1 MTIRS
6 VDVQRRPLWSA
17 GKTVILLVV
26 IAILWSYLGTNSN
39 LLLPFQADGRHQ
51 VSLFFGQL
59 VSPNL
64 SASLLSRALRG
75 SVETLAVSI
84 MGTLLAVLIGFPLG
98 ALSAYT
104 VMGKGHSS
112 ETEGSSTAGRLWRRL
127 IYDGSTLLLN
137 FLRSVPELFWALIF
151 IVAVGLGPFPGA
163 LALGF
168 HTGGVLGKLYS
179 ESLEA
184 LDSRPLEA
192 LRATGAGTLKVF
204 LFGMVPLALP
214 QLLSYTLYRWEVNIR
229 TAAVLGVVG
238 AGGLGQDIL
247 VAMGLLQYRDLA
259 TLLIATLIIVIA
271 VDFLSTFLR
280 LRLIPS

>member
-1 MTIRS
+1 
-6 VDVQRRPLWSA
+6 
-17 GKTVILLVV
+17 VV
-26 IAILWSYLGTNSN
+26 AAILWSYLGTESN
-39 LLLPFQADGRHQ
+39 LLLPLQADGRRQ
-51 VSLFFGQL
+51 VALFFSQL
-59 VSPNL
+59 FPPNL
-64 SASLLSRALRG
+64 SASLLMRALRG
-75 SVETLAVSI
+75 SLETLAVSI
-84 MGTLLAVLIGFPLG
+84 MGTLLAVLIGVPLG

-104 VMGKGHSS
+104 VMGNRRFS
-112 ETEGSSTAGRLWRRL
+112 ETEGSSAAARLWHRL

-151 IVAVGLGPFPGA
+151 IVAVGLGPFPGV

-192 LRATGAGTLKVF
+192 LQATGASPLNVF

-229 TAAVLGVVG
+229 TAAVLGIVG

-247 VAMGLLQYRDLA
+247 VAMGLLHYPDLA
-259 TLLIATLIIVIA
+259 TFLLATLAIVIA